1 MKMKQVYESNPA
13 LGDPM
18 SIQGQLTENGHRLDK
33 LRSELKK
40 FQVCNHKIEIII
52 ENCFSISRYF
62 FRLLFLFVV
71 VVMIIIIGCSVKQCC
86 NFLTS
91 FFRFRIFSMNSK
103 VKLQIRP
110 PWGTRLMS
118 KKSLQWLMEGRNV
131 LPDLVEKVLCL
142 TERNL

>member
-1 MKMKQVYESNPA
+1 MNVQSFQICQETAARDGLMKMKQVYESNPA

-40 FQVCNHKIEIII
+40 FQVCNHKIGIII

-62 FRLLFLFVV
+62 FCLLFLCVV

-86 NFLTS
+86 NFLTA

-110 PWGTRLMS
+110 P
-118 KKSLQWLMEGRNV
+118 
-131 LPDLVEKVLCL
+131 
-142 TERNL
+142 